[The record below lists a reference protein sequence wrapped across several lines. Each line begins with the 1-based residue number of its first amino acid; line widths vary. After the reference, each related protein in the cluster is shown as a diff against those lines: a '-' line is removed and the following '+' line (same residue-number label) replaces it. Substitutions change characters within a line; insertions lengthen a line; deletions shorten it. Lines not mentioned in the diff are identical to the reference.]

1 MTRGGFSGWDEGRG
15 ESSGGGRGG
24 DGARPLPPR
33 LDPRVGR
40 PAGRAAANP
49 RGRRAALVARL
60 LCGVLSVLL
69 VSGSG
74 WGWYLVRVAE
84 ASVNRTDAIPTTGN
98 SDVNGDLHAGQEM
111 NMLLVGVD
119 SRAGLTQE
127 QIDEYA
133 TGDPEGLHNT
143 DTMMLVHIPAD
154 GSAASF
160 VSFPRD
166 MYVSIPG
173 HAKGKLNSAYSAG
186 YDDVDGSEDE
196 KRAGGARLLI
206 QTISGLTGLQ
216 IDHYAEINLLGFI
229 NLTEIVGGVDV
240 DLCATSD
247 DSVTGAHFDAGP
259 QVLTGSQAL
268 LFVRQRHGVGERSSD
283 FDRVARQ
290 QVFIAGM
297 LRNLL
302 SSDLLLNP
310 TKQRQVVEQ
319 VGSSVTLDQGLD
331 IFDLAAQMQ
340 NVQPGNITF
349 QTIPGL
355 TDAQVDGTSVL
366 QLPPS
371 QVLTDFFADLTADPE
386 PAPADPG
393 ASATQAPTATVAP
406 SAVTVSV
413 LNGSGVSGAAAGTAT
428 ELTDL
433 GFRASSGGNAAATTT
448 TTIAHRTGDD
458 AVAATLAAQVS
469 GAALVVDDSLGRG
482 ALTLTLGTDFGGLG
496 AGASPAASAA
506 PTAEPAVPGAY
517 VNPERTAA
525 DTSCIN

>member
-1 MTRGGFSGWDEGRG
+1 M
-15 ESSGGGRGG
+15 
-24 DGARPLPPR
+24 
-33 LDPRVGR
+33 
-40 PAGRAAANP
+40 
-49 RGRRAALVARL
+49 ALAVRL
-60 LCGVLSVLL
+60 LGGVLSVLL
-69 VSGSG
+69 VTGSG

-98 SDVNGDLHAGQEM
+98 TDVNGEVHAGQAM

-119 SRAGLTQE
+119 SRAGLTPE
-127 QIDEYA
+127 QVEEYA

-143 DTMMLVHIPAD
+143 DTMMLVHVPAD

-173 HAKGKLNSAYSAG
+173 QGRAKLNSAYSFG
-186 YDDVDGSEDE
+186 YDGTDGDEDA

-206 QTISGLTGLQ
+206 QTISGITGLQ

-240 DLCATSD
+240 DLCQASD

-259 QVLTGSQAL
+259 QTLTGSQAL

-290 QVFIAGM
+290 QVFIGGM

-302 SSDLLLNP
+302 SSNLLLDP
-310 TKQRQVVEQ
+310 TRQRQVVEQ

-331 IFDLAAQMQ
+331 IFQLAGQMQ
-340 NVQPGNITF
+340 GVRPDAITF

-355 TDAQVDGTSVL
+355 TDAEVDGVAVL
-366 QLPPS
+366 KLPPA
-371 QVLTDFFADLTADPE
+371 QVLTDFFSDLTADPE
-386 PAPADPG
+386 PAA
-393 ASATQAPTATVAP
+393 AAPTSGAPAAPAAPATVAP

-428 ELTDL
+428 ELTGL
-433 GFRASSGGNAAATTT
+433 GFRASTGGNADATPT
-448 TTIAHRTGDD
+448 TTITHRTGDD
-458 AVAATLAAQVS
+458 AVAATLAAQVP
-469 GAALVVDDSLGRG
+469 GAALAVDDTLGRG
-482 ALTLTLGTDFGGLG
+482 QLTLTLGTDFDGVGV
-496 AGASPAASAA
+496 AVATASPT
-506 PTAEPAVPGAY
+506 PTEEPAVPGAY

>member
-1 MTRGGFSGWDEGRG
+1 MTRPGSTGGE
-15 ESSGGGRGG
+15 
-24 DGARPLPPR
+24 ALPAR
-33 LDPRVGR
+33 LDPRLGR
-40 PAGRAAANP
+40 TAGRSGT
-49 RGRRAALVARL
+49 GRRIALVTRVL
-60 LCGVLSVLL
+60 GGVLSVLL
-69 VSGSG
+69 VTGSG

-98 SDVNGDLHAGQEM
+98 SDVNGDVHAGQAM

-133 TGDPEGLHNT
+133 TGDPEDLHNT

-173 HAKGKLNSAYSAG
+173 HGKAKLNSAYAAG

-196 KRAGGARLLI
+196 KRASGARLLI
-206 QTISGLTGLQ
+206 QTISSLSGLQ

-229 NLTEIVGGVDV
+229 NLTSIVGGVDV
-240 DLCATSD
+240 DVCEASD

-259 QVLTGSQAL
+259 QTLTGAQAL
-268 LFVRQRHGVGERSSD
+268 LFVRQRHGVGVRSSD

-310 TKQRQVVEQ
+310 GKQQQVVQQ

-331 IFDLAAQMQ
+331 IFSLAAQMQ
-340 NVQPGNITF
+340 NVRPDAITF

-355 TDAQVDGTSVL
+355 TSVDVDGASVL
-366 QLPPS
+366 KLPPS
-371 QVLTDFFADLTADPE
+371 QVLTDFFAGLTADPE
-386 PAPADPG
+386 PAPAEP
-393 ASATQAPTATVAP
+393 ATPTTAAAPATVAP
-406 SAVTVSV
+406 SAVSVSV
-413 LNGSGVSGAAAGTAT
+413 LNGSGVSGAAAGAAT
-428 ELTDL
+428 ELAAS
-433 GFRASSGGNAAATTT
+433 GFRASSGGNAPATAT
-448 TTIAHRTGDD
+448 TTIAHRTGDE
-458 AVAATLAAQVS
+458 AAAATLAAQVP
-469 GAALVVDDSLGRG
+469 GAALVVDDTLGRG
-482 ALTLTLGTDFGGLG
+482 GVTLTLGTDFSGIGS
-496 AGASPAASAA
+496 AVAA
-506 PTAEPAVPGAY
+506 PPAPTEAPAVPGAY

-525 DTSCIN
+525 DTSCIY

>member
-1 MTRGGFSGWDEGRG
+1 VSDL
-15 ESSGGGRGG
+15 
-24 DGARPLPPR
+24 RPAQLPAR
-33 LDPRVGR
+33 LDPRLGR
-40 PAGRAAANP
+40 PAGAAARTGTHRAAVVV
-49 RGRRAALVARL
+49 RGLAA
-60 LCGVLSVLL
+60 VLSVLL
-69 VSGSG
+69 VAGSG

-98 SDVNGDLHAGQEM
+98 SDINGDAHAGQAM

-133 TGDPEGLHNT
+133 TGNPDDLHNT

-166 MYVSIPG
+166 MYVQIPG
-173 HAKGKLNSAYSAG
+173 HGRGKLNSAYSAG
-186 YDDVDGSEDE
+186 FDDVDGSEDE

-206 QTISGLTGLQ
+206 QTISNLSGLQ

-229 NLTEIVGGVDV
+229 NLTSIVGGVDV
-240 DLCATSD
+240 DLCQASD

-259 QVLTGSQAL
+259 QTLSGSQAL

-302 SSDLLLNP
+302 SSDLMLNP
-310 TKQRQVVEQ
+310 NKQRQVVEQ
-319 VGSSVTLDQGLD
+319 VGSSVTLDRGLD
-331 IFDLAAQMQ
+331 IFTLAAQMQ
-340 NVQPGNITF
+340 GVQPGSITF

-355 TDAQVDGTSVL
+355 TDADVDGVSVL
-366 QLPPS
+366 KLPPS
-371 QVLTDFFADLTADPE
+371 QVLTDFFSDLTADPE
-386 PAPADPG
+386 PEQTPAPA
-393 ASATQAPTATVAP
+393 QAPATVAP
-406 SAVTVSV
+406 ADVTVSV
-413 LNGSGVSGAAAGTAT
+413 LNGSEVSGAAAGAAGELATA
-428 ELTDL
+428 
-433 GFRASSGGNAAATTT
+433 GFAASSGGNAPATATTT
-448 TTIAHRTGDD
+448 INHRTGDD
-458 AVAATLAAQVS
+458 AAAATLAAQVP
-469 GAALVVDDSLGRG
+469 GAVLAVDDSLAAGTVS
-482 ALTLTLGTDFGGLG
+482 LVLGTDFTGVGQQV
-496 AGASPAASAA
+496 AA
-506 PTAEPAVPGAY
+506 PTPTEAPVVPGSY

>member
-1 MTRGGFSGWDEGRG
+1 MSDDR
-15 ESSGGGRGG
+15 
-24 DGARPLPPR
+24 AAQLPAR
-33 LDPRVGR
+33 LDPRLGR
-40 PAGRAAANP
+40 PAGSAA
-49 RGRRAALVARL
+49 RTGTRRAAVVVRGLAAVLSMLLVA
-60 LCGVLSVLL
+60 
-69 VSGSG
+69 GSG

-98 SDVNGDLHAGQEM
+98 TDINGDTHAGQAM

-133 TGDPEGLHNT
+133 TGDPDDLHNT
-143 DTMMLVHIPAD
+143 DTMMLVHVPAD

-166 MYVSIPG
+166 MYVQIPG
-173 HAKGKLNSAYSAG
+173 HGRGKLNSAYSAG
-186 YDDVDGSEDE
+186 FDDVDGSEDE

-206 QTISGLTGLQ
+206 QTISNLSGLQ

-229 NLTEIVGGVDV
+229 NLTSIVGGVDV
-240 DLCATSD
+240 DLCQASD

-259 QVLTGSQAL
+259 QTLSGSQAL

-302 SSDLLLNP
+302 SSDLMLNP
-310 TKQRQVVEQ
+310 NKQRQVVEQ
-319 VGSSVTLDQGLD
+319 VGSSVTLDRGLD
-331 IFDLAAQMQ
+331 IFTLAAQMQ
-340 NVQPGNITF
+340 GVQPGSITF

-355 TDAQVDGTSVL
+355 TDADVDGVSVL
-366 QLPPS
+366 KLPPA
-371 QVLTDFFADLTADPE
+371 QVLTDFFSDLTADPE
-386 PAPADPG
+386 PQQAPAP
-393 ASATQAPTATVAP
+393 AQAPATVAP
-406 SAVTVSV
+406 ADVTVSV
-413 LNGSGVSGAAAGTAT
+413 LNGSGVSGAAAGAAG
-428 ELTDL
+428 ELTAA
-433 GFRASSGGNAAATTT
+433 GFAASSGGNAPATATTT
-448 TTIAHRTGDD
+448 ISHRTGDD
-458 AVAATLAAQVS
+458 AAAATLAAQVP
-469 GAALVVDDSLGRG
+469 GAALAVDDSLAAGTVS
-482 ALTLTLGTDFGGLG
+482 LVLGTDFTGVGQQV
-496 AGASPAASAA
+496 ATAT
-506 PTAEPAVPGAY
+506 PTEDPVVPGSY